1 MPKKKCDEE
10 TKRSKTRIAKEKSS
24 WELVFDSE
32 HLIQDL
38 ESSLFGELIVFVGR
52 SGSVIGL
59 NLSLRRHLLLI
70 VLMMIMMMM
79 RMMRM
84 RMRLELNRNRNRNM
98 VRMRMV
104 NGDHVSLNRN
114 MMMKGRRR
122 RRGRDEEAGW
132 RLSGRPRRGD
142 ELRCLRVES
151 AKRNVSGQR
160 RI

>member
-1 MPKKKCDEE
+1 
-10 TKRSKTRIAKEKSS
+10 
-24 WELVFDSE
+24 LVFDSE

-38 ESSLFGELIVFVGR
+38 ERSLFGELVVFVGR

-59 NLSLRRHLLLI
+59 NLSLRRHLLVI

-84 RMRLELNRNRNRNM
+84 RLELNGNRNRNV

-114 MMMKGRRR
+114 VMMKGRRR
-122 RRGRDEEAGW
+122 RRRRDEEAGR

>member
-1 MPKKKCDEE
+1 
-10 TKRSKTRIAKEKSS
+10 
-24 WELVFDSE
+24 LGVDSE

-38 ESSLFGELIVFVGR
+38 ESSLFGELVVFVGR

-59 NLSLRRHLLLI
+59 NLSLRRHLLVI

-79 RMMRM
+79 RMMW
-84 RMRLELNRNRNRNM
+84 MRLELNRNRNM

-114 MMMKGRRR
+114 VMMKGRRR
-122 RRGRDEEAGW
+122 RRRRDEKAGR

-151 AKRNVSGQR
+151 AKGNVSGQR